1 MTNNKNPIITD
12 VDKGDMVMLQN
23 YASQLY
29 QYADYEGAKRIF
41 YLLAR
46 VDQWNGDYYF
56 SLAQCY
62 QHCGEHEEALFCFS
76 RSGQINIEDP
86 RSAYL
91 AGKSYLQLNNTIYA
105 QRSFEAAIRVCNCF
119 EDDVWGNIKI
129 LAQKELDL
137 LRGASS

>member
-1 MTNNKNPIITD
+1 MNDNTNPIQYD
-12 VDKGDMVMLQN
+12 VEESDMKMLSK

-29 QYADYEGAKRIF
+29 QYGDYEGAKRIF
-41 YLLAR
+41 YLLVR
-46 VDQWNGDYYF
+46 VDQWNGDYFF

-91 AGKSYLQLNNTIYA
+91 AGKSYLALNNNVYA
-105 QRSFEAAIRVCNCF
+105 KRSFEAAIRVCNCL
-119 EDDVWGNIKI
+119 DDDLWNNIKI
-129 LAQKELDL
+129 SAQKELDL
-137 LRGASS
+137 LKGDNQ